1 VTAVIVPPTLPRPAA
16 PPVPPTKTATAV
28 APARPGWLAPVVRF
42 WPLALALMA
51 LGIYVAAGCFML
63 FSVHYEIGD
72 ALSRSEDAREVLFSR
87 DPHLAA
93 WGFVWFPLP
102 VVLQLPFMAVMSP
115 LNQAAL
121 SGPLSTAAC
130 GAVTVLVLVKLFRR
144 LGLSEPVVAGLTIT
158 YCLNPVIIFYCGNGM
173 SEASF
178 YLAASVFL
186 LGIVA
191 WFQEGGSLSLILV
204 SMGLAASMAIREEA
218 LALVPLV
225 AALVAFRE
233 RSWARRAK
241 VATLVALPGVFV
253 FGLWTFANWLIM
265 GNPLFWYDGLSTEA
279 TPPGSASWLPAHKSL
294 ATGVVYAARYTWAF
308 VPALV
313 IVLPLLFLIVLRH
326 RRRLWALVSVVG
338 AAAVFPGQVA
348 ATMSE
353 NKSWGDPR
361 YFASL
366 TVFATVILALAA
378 REATAMRWGGAPARR
393 VICLSLVCLA
403 ALNAASGTL
412 NDLNPRT
419 TPVEDESR
427 AFRAAFGLPQ
437 AKIVYA
443 AVPIVEWHGF
453 DSYIDPYLSKGQ
465 LIMVDTSTA
474 FPAPLFSRYP
484 GGWIVPSN
492 RDYQALSENFSGQF
506 QWLLQSPTA
515 ADAQTAE
522 INQALGS
529 TDGGRWSKVKYFGPT
544 VGELY
549 RWVPNRPL

>member
-1 VTAVIVPPTLPRPAA
+1 
-16 PPVPPTKTATAV
+16 
-28 APARPGWLAPVVRF
+28 
-42 WPLALALMA
+42 MA

-313 IVLPLLFLIVLRH
+313 IVLPLLFLLSPPRH
-326 RRRLWALVSVVG
+326 
-338 AAAVFPGQVA
+338 
-348 ATMSE
+348 
-353 NKSWGDPR
+353 PR
-361 YFASL
+361 
-366 TVFATVILALAA
+366 
-378 REATAMRWGGAPARR
+378 
-393 VICLSLVCLA
+393 
-403 ALNAASGTL
+403 
-412 NDLNPRT
+412 
-419 TPVEDESR
+419 
-427 AFRAAFGLPQ
+427 
-437 AKIVYA
+437 
-443 AVPIVEWHGF
+443 
-453 DSYIDPYLSKGQ
+453 
-465 LIMVDTSTA
+465 
-474 FPAPLFSRYP
+474 
-484 GGWIVPSN
+484 
-492 RDYQALSENFSGQF
+492 
-506 QWLLQSPTA
+506 
-515 ADAQTAE
+515 
-522 INQALGS
+522 
-529 TDGGRWSKVKYFGPT
+529 
-544 VGELY
+544 
-549 RWVPNRPL
+549 